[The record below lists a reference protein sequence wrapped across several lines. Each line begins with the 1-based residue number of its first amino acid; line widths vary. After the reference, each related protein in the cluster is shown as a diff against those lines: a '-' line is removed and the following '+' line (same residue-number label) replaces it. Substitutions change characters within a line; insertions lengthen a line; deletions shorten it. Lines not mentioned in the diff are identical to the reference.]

1 MSSYTISVRNIC
13 ETYNNSE
20 DLHGFNSVNKIIDTA
35 YPKIFDFD
43 FPIFDESYRKILCTK
58 IIRHYYTREIG
69 DETVGLWKLRLEQ
82 KLNLIMPYYNQLYR
96 SELYEFNPL
105 YDVEII
111 REGNKKHD
119 GTNEGIE
126 TSKRTSSGKS
136 RGDDFGSSSTEYLQE
151 VVDEDRYCETPQGEL
166 SPMLESQY
174 LTNARGKRT
183 NNTQDSVNKFVNG
196 NTATFNTN
204 DDTTNTQNNT
214 VNNVDEYFEKVYG
227 KQGGI
232 SYSQLIKE
240 FRTTFLNI
248 DAQIIEELSDLF
260 FNLW

>member
-13 ETYNNSE
+13 ETYNNSDE
-20 DLHGFNSVNKIIDTA
+20 LHGFSSVNKIIDTA

-82 KLNLIMPYYNQLYR
+82 KLNLIMPYYNQLY
-96 SELYEFNPL
+96 SSQLYEFNPL

-119 GTNEGIE
+119 GTNEGVE
-126 TSKRTSSGKS
+126 TSKRTSTGKS
-136 RGDDFGSSSTEYLQE
+136 QGNDFGSSSTEYLQE
-151 VVDEDRYCETPQGEL
+151 VIDEDRYCETPQGEL

-196 NTATFNTN
+196 NTATFNT
-204 DDTTNTQNNT
+204 DDNTTNTQNNT

-227 KQGGI
+227 KQGGT